1 MYMLVY
7 FAGCRPCV
15 CSFYETDA
23 FTYLKCLFLGGGED
37 YQLPYAERVA
47 HDPSLEEMKKL
58 VAIEEYRPP
67 IPNNW
72 QSDQVG

>member
-1 MYMLVY
+1 
-7 FAGCRPCV
+7 V
-15 CSFYETDA
+15 CFITC
-23 FTYLKCLFLGGGED
+23 TVVITGGAEE

-67 IPNNW
+67 IPNTW
-72 QSDQVG
+72 QSDQVITKCS